1 MFGVAMAMKGSLR
14 LSRALNAGLARRAYE
29 LGASTQFL
37 MMAWRCAFRDRL
49 RGYEHGRVLVAI
61 VIALATFT
69 TSAVAT
75 SGAEAGYKWLGGGIG
90 EFADGGEGALANV
103 DNGVAVNESTGRV
116 YVADNADSKVSVYGP
131 EGRFEESWG
140 WGVIGSGPGIKG
152 TAEVVEVKVEAT
164 GGKFK
169 LELITPFGEGET
181 SELSYNATTSE
192 VKNALEPETGKL
204 AFVKRVGGEITV
216 TGGPSAYTITLGGS
230 LQGQPVMELNTH
242 NVSLTGGKAQITNT
256 VKVPDEP
263 ALEVCIPAK
272 GDTCN
277 GGAAI
282 GEGAGQLS
290 SDSSIAVDKTTGYV
304 YVLNPGHAKSVVDV
318 FNGEGG
324 FVTSFGE
331 SGEGSTEKIHRPES
345 NGAIAVDASG
355 DVYVVDER
363 EGNGTAGGRVMEFRP
378 TVAGDYEHYVYAGEG
393 TDIASGKAAGSH
405 IAVDEATEDVYLTGS
420 KLIRKFKP
428 GDPSTVLWE
437 KVTAGEIESLTVD
450 PKSEEV
456 IFFSGEKHEFFVLN
470 GAGEEVEKFGSPL
483 TKPEEELTAL
493 AIDASRALEVGTPP
507 VLYPEGTL
515 YALATI
521 SRMGAGL
528 NEGLI
533 FARPPVETPQVEWE
547 TVGEVGV
554 ESASLRGGIEPD
566 GNTTDYHFEY
576 LSEVEYNAHHPN
588 AEQKVDVAATG
599 GTFTLEFNGQST
611 GGTGAGGVTAGSPI
625 VSGLV
630 TAAGTGNVSGAAGTG
645 TLSKESETVK
655 EVATTG
661 GKFEKGQTIS
671 GEGIPANTTIE
682 AVSGTTLT
690 LSAKA
695 TVSEEKKGVALTA
708 GSAEVTN
715 VAMTSG
721 RFFAGDQITGA
732 GIPAGTT
739 IEAVGQN
746 SLTLSKL
753 ATATGKKGEALG
765 SAGPLP
771 FAVGQEIAGQGIPAG
786 TRIVAASE
794 GKLTLSAGATET
806 ASGVAL
812 TSGLPFDAGA
822 GEVRRALDGLPSIG
836 GVGGSVS
843 VSGGPGGETGSAPY
857 LVTFEGSL
865 GDDSSITTLGAGFG
879 SLTLGAGAGS
889 VVVTIANPGGGGFT
903 GAKTTSL
910 ETLPGALTGEDTAEH
925 GIAGLA
931 PNTSYRYRVV
941 AVSHCNPAAPTQ
953 ECSVDGDAGMF
964 TTYPAGAAGLADGR
978 GYELVSPVEKD
989 GGEVFPPFPR
999 ALGGCEE
1006 CEPGLLDTIMP
1017 MVSAANGNAVSY
1029 EGTPF
1034 SAAGDA
1040 VNENQ
1045 YVAARTA
1052 SGWETR
1058 DLSPELEIGN
1068 SNAEETGVKA
1078 LSADLSRAVL
1088 YQTQQNGLCSGEE
1101 PAGYAN
1107 LYLLGG
1113 ECDGRPGPQPLVVSR
1128 PPQRAP
1134 REGEAKNRFKI
1145 EFAGASEDL
1154 SHIIFSANDALTGA
1168 SASAPSAP
1176 EVPAEIAE
1184 AESVD
1189 SEDSRS
1195 DLYEHVAGG
1204 LRLVNVLPPDNEAE
1218 LGEFGG
1224 GGGVFEGGGQP
1235 DYDHAISA
1243 NGALI
1248 YWTDTSPG
1256 PNDGRVYVRVN
1267 GEQTVEVPGSG
1278 PSAGFLTASA
1288 DGSRVLLTDGRIYQ
1302 LDAAAET
1309 FSEVADLNAG
1319 GGGGDFEGILG
1330 ASEDLSSVY
1339 FVDTAVLSGSQENSD
1354 GQAANA
1360 GADNLYLYRAG
1371 GGAPTF
1377 ATSGVENGLTTT
1389 EKDKAATGD
1398 WQRAPEDRTA
1408 QVSSDG
1414 RYVAFESRASD
1425 TGFDNEVVSGGCER
1439 SAVKRCVEVYEYD
1452 AATGRLACASCD
1464 PSGARPT
1471 GNAELALLTP
1481 DSGYLPEPRDITENG
1496 RVFFNSVDSLA
1507 AGATNLGVQDVYE
1520 YEPEGAGTC
1529 RLTAGCVSLISSGHA
1544 GSDAAFVTASPS
1556 GSDVFFTTREQ
1567 LVKADKDDLI
1577 DLYDAR
1583 EPHEAG
1589 EQVEFPETSSQPPS
1603 ACAGE
1608 SECRPAYSPTPVFG
1622 SQPGAPPSGSGNLT
1636 PTLIAP
1642 SSSSSSP
1649 PPPPPPSPKCGKGKT
1664 LSHGKCVAV
1673 KKRAKAKKKA
1683 KKARKTAR
1691 RSASRARG
1699 ARGAGR

>member
-14 LSRALNAGLARRAYE
+14 LSRALSAGRARHAHE
-29 LGASTQFL
+29 LGASAQSL
-37 MMAWRCAFRDRL
+37 MAWGYAARGRL

-61 VIALATFT
+61 AVTLATFT
-69 TSAVAT
+69 TSAVAA

-90 EFADGGEGALANV
+90 EFAAGGEGRLANV
-103 DNGVAVNESTGRV
+103 DNGVTVDEVTGRV
-116 YVADNADSKVSVYGP
+116 YVADNADNKVSVYGP

-140 WGVIGSGPGIKG
+140 WGVIHSGPGIKG
-152 TAEVVEVKVEAT
+152 TAEVVEVVVEAT
-164 GGKFK
+164 GGKFRLQLK
-169 LELITPFGEGET
+169 TSGGEGET
-181 SELSYNATTSE
+181 SELPYDATTSE
-192 VKNALEPETGKL
+192 VKNALVALGL
-204 AFVKRVGGEITV
+204 GGEITV
-216 TGGPSAYTITLGGS
+216 TGGPRVYTITLGGS
-230 LQGQPVMELNTH
+230 LQGQPVMTLNAH
-242 NVSLTGGKAQITNT
+242 NISLTGGSAQIATT
-256 VKVPDEP
+256 ILIPDEP

-290 SDSSIAVDKTTGYV
+290 SDSSIAVDQTTGDV

-331 SGEGSTEKIHRPES
+331 SGEGSAEKIHRPEA

-355 DVYVVDER
+355 DVYVVDAR
-363 EGNGTAGGRVMEFRP
+363 EGNGTAGGRVVEFHP

-405 IAVDEATEDVYLTGS
+405 VAVDEATENVYLTGS

-450 PKSEEV
+450 PKTEEV

-533 FARPPVETPQVEWE
+533 FARPPVETPRVAWE
-547 TVGEVGV
+547 TVGEVGI

-566 GNTTDYHFEY
+566 GNTTNYHFEY
-576 LSEVEYNAHHPN
+576 LSEAEYDAHHPN

-599 GTFTLEFNGQST
+599 GTFTLEFDGQST
-611 GGTGAGGVTAGSPI
+611 GGTGAGTGGVTTGSPI

-661 GKFEKGQTIS
+661 GKFEKGQEIS

-695 TVSEEKKGVALTA
+695 TVSGETKGVALTA

-721 RFFAGDQITGA
+721 RFFAGDQIAGA
-732 GIPAGTT
+732 GIPTGTT

-753 ATATGKKGEALG
+753 ATATGKKSEALS

-794 GKLTLSAGATET
+794 GKLTLSADATET

-812 TSGLPFDAGA
+812 TSGLPFDADA

-836 GVGGSVS
+836 GVDGSVS
-843 VSGGPGGETGSAPY
+843 VSGGPGGETGSTPY
-857 LVTFEGSL
+857 LVSFEGAL
-865 GDDSSITTLGAGFG
+865 GDDSSIATLSAGFG

-889 VVVTIANPGGGGFT
+889 VVVTIANPGGGGFA
-903 GAKTTSL
+903 GAKTTSP
-910 ETLPGALTGEDTAEH
+910 ETLQGALTGEATAEH

-931 PNTSYRYRVV
+931 PNTAYRYRVV

-964 TTYPAGAAGLADGR
+964 TTYPAGSAGLADGR
-978 GYELVSPVEKD
+978 GYELVSPVAKD

-1045 YVAARTA
+1045 YVATRTA

-1068 SNAEETGVKA
+1068 SNAEGTGVKA

-1088 YQTQQNGLCSGEE
+1088 YQTQQNGLCPGEE

-1128 PPQRAP
+1128 PPQRGP
-1134 REGEAKNRFKI
+1134 REGEAKNLFRVD
-1145 EFAGASEDL
+1145 FAGASEDL
-1154 SHIIFSANDALTGA
+1154 SHIIFSANDALTEA
-1168 SASAPSAP
+1168 SASAPAAP
-1176 EVPAEIAE
+1176 EVSAEIAE
-1184 AESVD
+1184 AESN
-1189 SEDSRS
+1189 SFEDSRS

-1224 GGGVFEGGGQP
+1224 GGGVFQGGGQP
-1235 DYDHAISA
+1235 DYSHAISA

-1256 PNDGRVYVRVN
+1256 PNDGKVYVRVN

-1278 PSAGFLTASA
+1278 PSADFLTASA
-1288 DGSRVLLTDGRIYQ
+1288 DGSRVLLTDGQIYQ

-1309 FSEVADLNAG
+1309 FSEVADLNADG
-1319 GGGGDFEGILG
+1319 GAGDFEGILG

-1339 FVDTAVLSGSQENSD
+1339 FVDTAALSGSQENSD
-1354 GQAANA
+1354 GQAAQA

-1377 ATSGVENGLTTT
+1377 VTSGVENGLTTT
-1389 EKDKAATGD
+1389 KNDKAATGD
-1398 WQRAPEDRTA
+1398 WQRSPVDRTA
-1408 QVSSDG
+1408 QVSPDG

-1439 SAVKRCVEVYEYD
+1439 SEVKRCVEVYEYD
-1452 AATGRLACASCD
+1452 AATERLSCASCD
-1464 PSGARPT
+1464 TSGARPT

-1608 SECRPAYSPTPVFG
+1608 SECRSAYSPTPVFG
-1622 SQPGAPPSGSGNLT
+1622 SQPSAPPSGSGNLT
-1636 PTLIAP
+1636 PALTAP
-1642 SSSSSSP
+1642 A
-1649 PPPPPPSPKCGKGKT
+1649 PPPPPPSPKCTKGKT

-1673 KKRAKAKKKA
+1673 KKKAKAKKKA

-1691 RSASRARG
+1691 RSTSKARG
-1699 ARGAGR
+1699 ARGVGR